1 MRDGDEGGGLRE
13 RTGLGESGGGSRRVQ
28 SHTGSCR
35 LAQRTLPSMG
45 ACIHQVGRMVV
56 ARPPKVR
63 QEPQYVHRAS
73 KCDNKQSVSDP
84 LALQNCQNNKDTGT
98 DAVKAKSKICKATST
113 VICAFVTQS
122 LSLRLLFRLLW
133 YRFRCFLYRSR
144 DCRRLLGRRGRLHD
158 GRRSI

>member
-1 MRDGDEGGGLRE
+1 MEEVADECKAIRDPAGWRSAPYRAWAPAYIKSAAWWSRDPQR
-13 RTGLGESGGGSRRVQ
+13 SGKD
-28 SHTGSCR
+28 
-35 LAQRTLPSMG
+35 LA
-45 ACIHQVGRMVV
+45 
-56 ARPPKVR
+56 
-63 QEPQYVHRAS
+63 QYVHRAS

-144 DCRRLLGRRGRLHD
+144 DCRRLLGRRGRLRD